1 MTTRIGRAALSGI
14 CAGIALY
21 VAVRSQNESVQAAA
35 ALTSSCLLGF
45 TVTSLVLERHQQI
58 KSRETNTDAY
68 IELLRQVRTQQPFL
82 PQQPV
87 ACQGCQHYHGRIYGG
102 TLLVCAM
109 HPFGVEDDRCPDW
122 ETRSPSDSPD
132 PDLDL
137 LD

>member
-21 VAVRSQNESVQAAA
+21 VAVRSDNESVQAAA

-45 TVTSLVLERHQQI
+45 TVTSLVIERHQQI

-68 IELLRQVRTQQPFL
+68 VELLRQVRTQQPPL
-82 PQQPV
+82 PRQPV

-122 ETRSPSDSPD
+122 ETPHPPEAPDS
-132 PDLDL
+132 DLDL
-137 LD
+137 